1 LHNAALFLKGVK
13 TMINSVNNVDS
24 IVIQLNNNKLTNN
37 SDPDKFIKQ
46 QNNSVQ
52 INLDIK
58 EDTIIRA
65 VENVNKTFQLENKR
79 MEYDFQDETNT
90 IVIRIIDA
98 KTDEVIKQI
107 PSQKLLDYAA
117 GLMEYIG
124 LNLDTKI

>member
-1 LHNAALFLKGVK
+1 
-13 TMINSVNNVDS
+13 MINSINPVDS
-24 IVIQLNNNKLTNN
+24 IVIQLNNSKLSNN
-37 SDPDKFIKQ
+37 TDPDKFIKQ

-58 EDTIIRA
+58 EDQIIRA
-65 VENVNKTFQLENKR
+65 VENVNKSFMLENKR

-98 KTDEVIKQI
+98 QTDEVIKQI

>member
-1 LHNAALFLKGVK
+1 
-13 TMINSVNNVDS
+13 MINSINPVDS

-37 SDPDKFIKQ
+37 ADPDKFIKQ

-58 EDTIIRA
+58 EDQIIRA
-65 VENVNKTFQLENKR
+65 VENVNKNFMLENKR

-98 KTDEVIKQI
+98 NTDEVIKQI